1 VEVGK
6 RADLLLLDGDP
17 LQDVA
22 NTSRYAGVMVRG
34 RWLDGDALRTATANP
49 ARFLDRSGEFGTVA
63 IGRRADLLLL
73 DANPLDNVANAAGM
87 PTETTTTTYALVP
100 GDTVQITEY
109 VGHKVEVTGM
119 LVPKGE
125 MSAKTETKVDGDT
138 TKKEEVKSESD
149 MPQFRVIS
157 IRNLAER
164 CE

>member
-1 VEVGK
+1 MN
-6 RADLLLLDGDP
+6 RA
-17 LQDVA
+17 VA
-22 NTSRYAGVMVRG
+22 AIALVAGVTFTTAAIG
-34 RWLDGDALRTATANP
+34 QDSSIKTKTKIKGDDAQTVTYTGCVQTGTQTRDFVLNKVVPVGQTTETTAN
-49 ARFLDRSGEFGTVA
+49 S
-63 IGRRADLLLL
+63 
-73 DANPLDNVANAAGM
+73 AGVSS
-87 PTETTTTTYALVP
+87 TTTTTSYALVP

-125 MSAKTETKVDGDT
+125 MSAKTETKVGGET

-157 IRNLAER
+157 IRNLAES

>member
-1 VEVGK
+1 MK
-6 RADLLLLDGDP
+6 RAIAPFALVLGVTFAGAAVAQDSTIKTKTKVEGD
-17 LQDVA
+17 
-22 NTSRYAGVMVRG
+22 
-34 RWLDGDALRTATANP
+34 DAQ
-49 ARFLDRSGEFGTVA
+49 TVTYTGCVQTGA
-63 IGRRADLLLL
+63 QTQSYVL
-73 DANPLDNVANAAGM
+73 NNVVPVSKSTEVSANAAGM

-125 MSAKTETKVDGDT
+125 MKTETETKVGDDT
-138 TKKEEVKSESD
+138 TKHEKIETESD
-149 MPQFRVIS
+149 APQFRVIS

>member
-1 VEVGK
+1 MK
-6 RADLLLLDGDP
+6 RAIAPFALVLGVTFAGAAVAQDSTIKTKTKVEGD
-17 LQDVA
+17 
-22 NTSRYAGVMVRG
+22 
-34 RWLDGDALRTATANP
+34 DAQTVTYT
-49 ARFLDRSGEFGTVA
+49 GCVQTGTQTQSYV
-63 IGRRADLLLL
+63 L
-73 DANPLDNVANAAGM
+73 NNVVPVSKSTEVSANAAGM

-125 MSAKTETKVDGDT
+125 MKTETETKVGDDT
-138 TKKEEVKSESD
+138 TKHEKIETESD
-149 MPQFRVIS
+149 APQFRVIS

>member
-1 VEVGK
+1 MK
-6 RADLLLLDGDP
+6 TA
-17 LQDVA
+17 VA
-22 NTSRYAGVMVRG
+22 AIALVAGVTFTTAAIGQDSSIKTKTKVK
-34 RWLDGDALRTATANP
+34 GDDAQTVTYTGCVQTGTQTREFVLNKVVPVGQTTETTAN
-49 ARFLDRSGEFGTVA
+49 S
-63 IGRRADLLLL
+63 
-73 DANPLDNVANAAGM
+73 AGVSS
-87 PTETTTTTYALVP
+87 TTTTTSYALVP

-125 MSAKTETKVDGDT
+125 MRAKTETKVDGET

-157 IRNLAER
+157 IRNLAES

>member
-1 VEVGK
+1 MK
-6 RADLLLLDGDP
+6 RAIAPFALVLGVTFAGAAVAQDSTIKTKTKVEGDDA
-17 LQDVA
+17 QTV
-22 NTSRYAGVMVRG
+22 TYTGCVR
-34 RWLDGDALRTATANP
+34 T
-49 ARFLDRSGEFGTVA
+49 GTQTQSYV
-63 IGRRADLLLL
+63 L
-73 DANPLDNVANAAGM
+73 NNVVPVSKSTEVSANAAGM

-125 MSAKTETKVDGDT
+125 MKTETETKVGDDT
-138 TKKEEVKSESD
+138 TKHEKIETESD
-149 MPQFRVIS
+149 APQFRVIS